1 MYEKIEV
8 ACYYCKGTG
17 IGEYVSEY
25 GPFGFNVTHECHEC
39 EGSGKEYKLID
50 PFENEDEEED
60 LVF

>member
-8 ACYYCKGTG
+8 PCYYCKGTG

-39 EGSGKEYKLID
+39 EGSGKEYKFID
-50 PFENEDEEED
+50 PFENEDED
-60 LVF
+60 